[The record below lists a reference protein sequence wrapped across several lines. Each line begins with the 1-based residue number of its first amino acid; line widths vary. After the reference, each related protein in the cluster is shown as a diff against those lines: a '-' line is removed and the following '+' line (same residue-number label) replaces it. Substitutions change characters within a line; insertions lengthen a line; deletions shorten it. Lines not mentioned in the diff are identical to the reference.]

1 MQRAIANQQMLDRPI
16 IILGAARSGTTLL
29 GDILSQHPAI
39 AYWVEPRYIW
49 RYRNPTANTDR
60 RAVDEATPEVKRYIR
75 SKFASFVA
83 SCPGSRFM
91 EKTPSNCFRVPF
103 IHAVF
108 PGARFVHLIRDGRD
122 VVFSARRKWTSP
134 PKKAALWRRLSTLEI
149 PLRDLPFY
157 LTDFLRDVIGRQLY
171 PDKGYLWGPHVE
183 GLRAIKA
190 QHGVLQACA
199 VQWRESIRAARE
211 GLTVVPGHQQHC
223 VQFEQLVADP
233 GTVLQ
238 ELLSFAEL
246 SPCPSVQLYARDI
259 IEPDAA
265 HRWSHQHS
273 SREVQEV
280 LPMMREELQAM
291 GYAG

>member
-171 PDKGYLWGPHVE
+171 PEKAFLWGPHIE
-183 GLRAIKA
+183 ELREIKA
-190 QHGVLQACA
+190 QHGVLHACC
-199 VQWRESIRAARE
+199 VQWRESVRAACE
-211 GLTVVPGHQQHC
+211 GLAGVPDQQQHWIR
-223 VQFEQLVADP
+223 FEQLVTNPDAI
-233 GTVLQ
+233 LH
-238 ELLSFAEL
+238 ELLSFAKL
-246 SPCPSVQLYARDI
+246 PTCSAVQSHAHRVV
-259 IEPDAA
+259 EADAA
-265 HRWSHQHS
+265 RRWRQRHAAEIQA
-273 SREVQEV
+273 VIPVIQN
-280 LPMMREELQAM
+280 ELQAL
-291 GYAG
+291 GYLD